1 MKLYV
6 GNMSY
11 STSES
16 ELNDVF
22 AQFGTVDSVNVI
34 TDRDTNRPKGFAFV
48 EMGNN
53 AEAQAAIEGLNG
65 KSIGGRALV
74 VNEAKPREDR
84 PARSGGN
91 GGSRGGFGG
100 GNRGGGSRW

>member
-11 STSES
+11 STSET
-16 ELNDVF
+16 ELNDAF
-22 AQFGTVDSVNVI
+22 AQYGTVSSVNVI

-48 EMGNN
+48 EMSNN

-65 KSIGGRALV
+65 KSIGGRAIV

-84 PARSGGN
+84 PART
-91 GGSRGGFGG
+91 GGSSSGFGG
-100 GNRGGGSRW
+100 GNRGGNRGGGRW

>member
-11 STSES
+11 STSET
-16 ELNDVF
+16 ELNDAF
-22 AQFGTVDSVNVI
+22 AQFGTVSSVNVI

-48 EMGNN
+48 EMSNN

-65 KSIGGRALV
+65 KSLGGRAIV

-84 PARSGGN
+84 PARTGGN

-100 GNRGGGSRW
+100 GNRGGRW